1 MGCIRCPCSRALIGA
16 CNFMLYPIHVF
27 SPDHLKPTYMTKEST
42 DYRAPKPKWAPN
54 SKLAL
59 GKKQKNAARAGKTPY
74 E

>member
-1 MGCIRCPCSRALIGA
+1 
-16 CNFMLYPIHVF
+16 MLYPIHVF